1 MIYVISDTPKLKS
14 SFAKNSA
21 CFELRSILHNKKK
34 FVITSDNKIILD
46 YVKHKNDNFVVTT
59 IESSLLKNYCV
70 GHNKG
75 VLHVSRC
82 FCDILTK
89 KEICHME
96 EYHFET
102 NNPKEIDAY
111 LGAGDRDREGT
122 GVGDED
128 ANFLFK

>member
-14 SFAKNSA
+14 SFAKNSS

-59 IESSLLKNYCV
+59 IESSLLKNYCI
-70 GHNKG
+70 GHRKG
-75 VLHVSRC
+75 VLYVSKC
-82 FCDILTK
+82 FCDISTK

-102 NNPKEIDAY
+102 DKSEDTY
-111 LGAGDRDREGT
+111 LGDGAGTGAREGF
-122 GVGDED
+122 DED